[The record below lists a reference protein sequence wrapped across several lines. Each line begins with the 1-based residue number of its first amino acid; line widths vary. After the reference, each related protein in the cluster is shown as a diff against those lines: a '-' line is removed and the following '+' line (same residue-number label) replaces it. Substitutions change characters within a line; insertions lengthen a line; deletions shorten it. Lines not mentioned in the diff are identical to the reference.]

1 MDTNGS
7 SGSSAA
13 DNNRPANAERQN
25 RPEGQDGPKKRR
37 RGSRGGKNRRKPGEG
52 EGSESSSSEGRAP
65 ASAPARKPQ
74 IGDTR
79 PAAPAASTSGSSAK
93 SSDQKQG
100 QGQGQGQ
107 GDGNKKKRRR
117 GGRGRSRSGNGPV
130 RDSAE
135 IDAEIIERRKGRER
149 NGRPVGRYLMC
160 VQVRDGVTQVAVMEG
175 RSLIEHYVSR
185 PADDVGQIHGNIY
198 LGRVQNVLPGM
209 EAAFVDISTPK
220 NAVLYRSDVEFES
233 DDVETK
239 DNARI
244 EQILRSRQMI
254 LCQVT
259 KNPIGA
265 KGARLTQEVSIPG
278 RFVVLIPNSKTYGIS
293 KRLDDSERRLLRTIL
308 DRVKPAQHGV
318 IVRTAAEHATE
329 HELTADMTR
338 LLQEWE
344 QIEAASKNAQGPS
357 LLYREPELAVRT
369 IREEFNAEYR
379 GVMIDDRRL
388 FEEVQS
394 YVQAFN
400 PELADR
406 VEYFDREAEPL
417 SLFETQHVHE
427 QLHKALDRKV
437 WLPSGGS
444 LIIEHTEALTV
455 IDVNTGKNVGTS
467 NLEQT
472 VFQNNLE
479 AAQEVAHQLRLR
491 DIGGIIV
498 IDFIDMEIKDNRK
511 KVVESFRQALSR
523 DKTRTQVFDI
533 SELGLVEMTRKRI
546 GEGLITAFAGECP
559 ECSGRGMK
567 VDFTLLD

>member
-1 MDTNGS
+1 MDSNGS
-7 SGSSAA
+7 AESTAA
-13 DNNRPANAERQN
+13 DQTQSSSPRDGSQAS
-25 RPEGQDGPKKRR
+25 RPEGQGGPKKRR

-52 EGSESSSSEGRAP
+52 PSSSTSNSDSSAP
-65 ASAPARKPQ
+65 AGPPPNPARKPQ

-79 PAAPAASTSGSSAK
+79 PAPAAAPAAQQEKSGDSAN
-93 SSDQKQG
+93 
-100 QGQGQGQ
+100 
-107 GDGNKKKRRR
+107 NKKKRRR
-117 GGRGRSRSGNGPV
+117 GGRGRSRSGGQGSG
-130 RDSAE
+130 RDSVD
-135 IDAEIIERRKGRER
+135 IDAEIIERRRGRER

-160 VQVRDGVTQVAVMEG
+160 VQVREGVTQVAVMEG

-198 LGRVQNVLPGM
+198 MGRVQNVLPGM
-209 EAAFVDISTPK
+209 EAAFVDIATPK
-220 NAVLYRSDVEFES
+220 NAVLYRGDVQFDGE
-233 DDVETK
+233 DVDTK
-239 DNARI
+239 DTARI
-244 EQILRSRQMI
+244 EHILRSRQMI

-293 KRLDDSERRLLRTIL
+293 KRLEDSERRRLRNSL
-308 DRVKPAQHGV
+308 DRVKPAEHGV

-338 LLQEWE
+338 LLEEWASIE
-344 QIEAASKNAQGPS
+344 EAAKAATGPQ
-357 LLYREPELAVRT
+357 LLYREPELAVRV
-369 IREEFNAEYR
+369 IREEFNADYR
-379 GVMIDDRRL
+379 GVLIDDRRL
-388 FEEVQS
+388 YEDVRS
-394 YVQAFN
+394 YIQAFN

-406 VEYFDREAEPL
+406 VEYFDRDAEPL

-567 VDFTLLD
+567 VDFGLLD